1 MFLGLMALVVM
12 ATVPLARGR
21 FAPLADIHFAWL
33 PLLFAALLGQ
43 ILITV
48 TFPSAPSAL
57 LATTH
62 VATYVAAGWVLWVNR
77 KIPGIVLIALGATL
91 NAIPIIVNRGTLPAN
106 STAEQ
111 TAGVHARAHF
121 ANSGVLAHPHL
132 GFLGDTMTSPSFLP
146 FRNVMSPWGPGDPR
160 RPRRARA
167 RHLRLPDRPDPGPRL
182 APGAGGAA
190 AAPATRLRPPTR
202 APSVT
207 GPRGWCD
214 G

>member
-1 MFLGLMALVVM
+1 MFLGLMALLVM

-21 FAPLADIHFAWL
+21 FAPLAEIHFGWL

-91 NAIPIIVNRGTLPAN
+91 NAIPIVVNRGTLPAN

-132 GFLGDTMTSPSFLP
+132 SFLGDTMTSPAFLP
-146 FRNVMSPWGPGDPR
+146 FRNVMSPGDLVILAGLVVLTHVTCGSLIGRTLVRGWLRVQAALPLR
-160 RPRRARA
+160 
-167 RHLRLPDRPDPGPRL
+167 RLP
-182 APGAGGAA
+182 A
-190 AAPATRLRPPTR
+190 
-202 APSVT
+202 
-207 GPRGWCD
+207 
-214 G
+214 

>member
-48 TFPSAPSAL
+48 TFPSAPSML

-77 KIPGIVLIALGATL
+77 TIPGIVLIALGATL
-91 NAIPIIVNRGTLPAN
+91 NAVPIIVNRGTLPAN
-106 STAEQ
+106 SSAEQ
-111 TAGVHARAHF
+111 SAGVHASAHF

-132 GFLGDTMTSPSFLP
+132 AFLGDTMTSPAFLP
-146 FRNVMSPWGPGDPR
+146 FRNVVSPGDLVILAGLVVLAHVSCGSLIGRTLVRGWLWVQATLPPR
-160 RPRRARA
+160 R
-167 RHLRLPDRPDPGPRL
+167 LP
-182 APGAGGAA
+182 A
-190 AAPATRLRPPTR
+190 
-202 APSVT
+202 
-207 GPRGWCD
+207 
-214 G
+214 

>member
-1 MFLGLMALVVM
+1 MFLGLMALFVI

-21 FAPLADIHFAWL
+21 FEPLAEMRFGWL

-48 TFPSAPSAL
+48 TFPTAPSAV
-57 LATTH
+57 LASTH

-77 KIPGIVLIALGATL
+77 RIPGIVLIAVGAAL

-111 TAGVHARAHF
+111 TAGVHASAHF

-132 GFLGDTMTSPSFLP
+132 GFLGDTMTSPAFLP
-146 FRNVMSPWGPGDPR
+146 FRNVVSPGDLVILAGLTVLAHVTCGSLIGRTLVRAGHRLQGLLSVR
-160 RPRRARA
+160 R
-167 RHLRLPDRPDPGPRL
+167 G
-182 APGAGGAA
+182 
-190 AAPATRLRPPTR
+190 LRP
-202 APSVT
+202 A
-207 GPRGWCD
+207 G
-214 G
+214 

>member
-1 MFLGLMALVVM
+1 MFLGLMALFVI

-21 FAPLADIHFAWL
+21 FEPLAEMHFRWL

-48 TFPSAPSAL
+48 TFPTAPSVV
-57 LATTH
+57 LASTH

-77 KIPGIVLIALGATL
+77 SIPGIVLIAAGAAL

-111 TAGVHARAHF
+111 TAGVHASAHF

-132 GFLGDTMTSPSFLP
+132 AFLGDTMTSPAFLP
-146 FRNVMSPWGPGDPR
+146 FRNVVSPGDLVILAGLAVLAHVTCGSLIGR
-160 RPRRARA
+160 TLVRA
-167 RHLRLPDRPDPGPRL
+167 RHRLQVTLTLRR
-182 APGAGGAA
+182 
-190 AAPATRLRPPTR
+190 RLRP
-202 APSVT
+202 V
-207 GPRGWCD
+207 G
-214 G
+214 